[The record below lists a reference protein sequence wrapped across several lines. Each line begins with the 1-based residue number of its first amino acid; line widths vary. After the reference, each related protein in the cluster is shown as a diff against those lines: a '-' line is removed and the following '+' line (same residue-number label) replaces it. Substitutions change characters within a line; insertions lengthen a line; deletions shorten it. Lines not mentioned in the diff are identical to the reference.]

1 MGGGRLYAWSRI
13 GHGQACGHGLGLG
26 EDAEMKNVVARD
38 GLDAANPATTY
49 RKTGRRQMGFLFYAN
64 FVRFVLRGGFVIV
77 LVEHARAFVRAARV
91 GAESGQ

>member
-13 GHGQACGHGLGLG
+13 RHGQACVHGLRLG
-26 EDAEMKNVVARD
+26 KVAAIKNAARR
-38 GLDAANPATTY
+38 GTSTSSIQLSTVS
-49 RKTGRRQMGFLFYAN
+49 TGKRQMGFLFYAN
-64 FVRFVLRGGFVIV
+64 FVRFVLRGEFAIV

>member
-13 GHGQACGHGLGLG
+13 RHGQACVHGLRLG
-26 EDAEMKNVVARD
+26 KDAAMKNAARR
-38 GLDAANPATTY
+38 GTSTSSIQLSTVS
-49 RKTGRRQMGFLFYAN
+49 TGKRQMGFLFYAN
-64 FVRFVLRGGFVIV
+64 FVRFVLRGEFAIV